1 MPIFF
6 IGMKKS
12 MNIIETFD
20 KTTQEILTSLEK
32 TQKEFWNISRVTA
45 EFMYNFIIDAKIQSV
60 IEVGTSNGYS
70 GIWLAKALKKTGGKL
85 TTIEFYDKRL
95 DIAKENFE
103 KCGVTDIITTKQGDA
118 ATILE
123 YLPED
128 YKVDFAFVDANKRQY
143 IDFFHLIHPH
153 LVAGGYIACDN
164 VISHAQKVQTFLD
177 DINKNHDYENVVLPL
192 PAGLSLGKK
201 LR

>member
-1 MPIFF
+1 MQ
-6 IGMKKS
+6 S
-12 MNIIETFD
+12 IIETFD
-20 KTTQEILTSLEK
+20 QTTQQILKELEK
-32 TQKEFWNISRVTA
+32 TQHDFWNISRVTA
-45 EFMYNFIIDAKIQSV
+45 EFMYNFIVDGNLQSV

-70 GIWLAKALKKTGGKL
+70 GIWLGKALEKTGGTL

-95 DIAKENFE
+95 DIAKENFQ
-103 KCGVTDIITTKQGDA
+103 KCGVADIITTKKGDA

-123 YLPED
+123 HLPQD

-164 VISHAQKVQTFLD
+164 VISHASKVQTFLE
-177 DINKNHDYENVVLPL
+177 DINKNPDYENVVLPL

>member
-1 MPIFF
+1 MQD
-6 IGMKKS
+6 
-12 MNIIETFD
+12 IIDTFD
-20 KTTQEILTSLEK
+20 NTTQEVLKSLEL
-32 TQKEFWNISRVTA
+32 TQKEFWNISRTTA
-45 EFMYNFIIDAKIQSV
+45 EFMYNFIVDGNIQSV

-70 GIWLAKALKKTGGKL
+70 GIWLGKALKKTGGKL

-95 DIAKENFE
+95 DIAKENFQ
-103 KCGVTDIITTKQGDA
+103 KCGVSDIITTLKGDA

-123 YLPED
+123 HLPDD
-128 YKVDFAFVDANKRQY
+128 YRVDFAFVDANKRQY
-143 IDFFHLIHPH
+143 VDFFRLIHPH

-164 VISHAQKVQTFLD
+164 IISHAAKVQTFLD
-177 DINKNHDYENVVLPL
+177 AINNHPDYENVVLPL